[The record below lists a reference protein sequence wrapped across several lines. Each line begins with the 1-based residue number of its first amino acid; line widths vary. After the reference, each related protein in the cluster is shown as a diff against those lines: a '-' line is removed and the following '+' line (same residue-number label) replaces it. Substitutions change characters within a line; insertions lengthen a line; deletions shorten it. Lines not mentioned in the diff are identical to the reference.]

1 MNDKNG
7 GRVGR
12 AIARTAL
19 ALALVG
25 ASGSAFA
32 DRWGL
37 QLGGGV
43 ADHDMKKGDIAVVW
57 DPNWTWWEIGGW
69 HFAFVAEGHLSYWRY
84 TGDRAINSS
93 IWEVGATPI
102 IRFIKSAGYVRPFA
116 ELGAGVRFLSHP
128 TISQNYS
135 MSTSFQFADMVGVG
149 AQFGNHQQY
158 QAGFRFQHVSNAGI
172 KDPNPGINFSQLY
185 VQYNF

>member
-7 GRVGR
+7 GRAGR
-12 AIARTAL
+12 IIVQIAVATAL
-19 ALALVG
+19 AGGSG
-25 ASGSAFA
+25 AAFA

-43 ADHDMKKGDIAVVW
+43 ADHDMKKGDIGVVW

-69 HFAFVAEGHLSYWRY
+69 HFAFVAEGHVSYWRY
-84 TGDRAINSS
+84 TGDHAINDSV
-93 IWEVGATPI
+93 WEVGATPI
-102 IRFIKSAGYVRPFA
+102 IRFIKSAGYVRPFV
-116 ELGAGVRFLSHP
+116 EVGAGVRFLSHP

-135 MSTSFQFADMVGVG
+135 MSTSFQFADMVGIG
-149 AQFGNHQQY
+149 AQFGNRQQY
-158 QAGFRFQHVSNAGI
+158 QAGVRLQHVSNAGI

>member
-12 AIARTAL
+12 AIAKTAL

-43 ADHDMKKGDIAVVW
+43 ADHDMKKGDIAVAW
-57 DPNWTWWEIGGW
+57 DPGWTWWEIGGW

-84 TGDRAINSS
+84 TGDRAINDS
-93 IWEVGATPI
+93 IWEVGA
-102 IRFIKSAGYVRPFA
+102 
-116 ELGAGVRFLSHP
+116 
-128 TISQNYS
+128 
-135 MSTSFQFADMVGVG
+135 
-149 AQFGNHQQY
+149 QFGNRQQY
-158 QAGFRFQHVSNAGI
+158 QAGLRFQHVSNAGI

>member
-1 MNDKNG
+1 M
-7 GRVGR
+7 
-12 AIARTAL
+12 
-19 ALALVG
+19 
-25 ASGSAFA
+25 
-32 DRWGL
+32 
-37 QLGGGV
+37 
-43 ADHDMKKGDIAVVW
+43 
-57 DPNWTWWEIGGW
+57 
-69 HFAFVAEGHLSYWRY
+69 
-84 TGDRAINSS
+84 
-93 IWEVGATPI
+93 
-102 IRFIKSAGYVRPFA
+102 
-116 ELGAGVRFLSHP
+116 RFLSHP